1 MRIGIDKMAFA
12 TTNDYLDLVELAK
25 ERGVDPNKFTIGIG
39 QDLQAVVPPTQDIV
53 TLGATAAKK
62 LLTPELEKNISTVIV
77 STESGIDNSKASAI
91 YIKHLL
97 GLSDFTRT
105 VEMKEACYSAT
116 AAIQFAKGVVALN
129 PQETVLV
136 IAADIAR
143 YGLNTPGEVT
153 QGAGAVAMLISRNP
167 HILTL
172 EDTTVAY
179 SKDIM
184 DFWRPLYAT
193 EALVDGKY
201 STNVYI
207 EFFLQT
213 FTRYQQ
219 LTGRELADFAAL
231 TFHMPFTKMGKK
243 GLEGLLKDRN
253 DEVAQRLR
261 TQLTAS
267 QLFSRQVGNLYTG
280 SLYLSLMSLL
290 QNSDLRAGSRI
301 GLFSYG
307 SGAEGEFYTGIL
319 EDGYE
324 HYMNN
329 IQEELKH
336 RHQVSVAEYEK
347 LFNSQLGMNDG
358 DIEFDITNDPLP
370 FVLKGQKDHQRIY
383 EAK

>member
-77 STESGIDNSKASAI
+77 STESGIDNSNASAI

-347 LFNSQLGMNDG
+347 LFSSQLGMSDR
-358 DIEFDITNDPLP
+358 DIKLDVTNDPLP

>member
-1 MRIGIDKMAFA
+1 MRIGIDRMAFA

-77 STESGIDNSKASAI
+77 ATESGIDNSKASAI

-347 LFNSQLGMNDG
+347 LFSSQLGMNDR
-358 DIEFDITNDPLP
+358 DIEFDVTNDPLP

-383 EAK
+383 DAK

>member
-62 LLTPELEKNISTVIV
+62 LLTPELEKNISTIIV
-77 STESGIDNSKASAI
+77 ATESGIDNSKASAI

-153 QGAGAVAMLISRNP
+153 QGAGAVAMLVSRNP

-172 EDTTVAY
+172 EDTTVSY

-267 QLFSRQVGNLYTG
+267 QLFSRQIGNLYTG

-347 LFNSQLGMNDG
+347 LFSSQLGMNDR
-358 DIEFDITNDPLP
+358 DIEFDVTNDRLP

>member
-1 MRIGIDKMAFA
+1 MRIGIDRMAFA

-77 STESGIDNSKASAI
+77 ATESGIDNSKASAI

-347 LFNSQLGMNDG
+347 LFSSQLGMNDR
-358 DIEFDITNDPLP
+358 DIEFDVTNDPLP
-370 FVLKGQKDHQRIY
+370 FVIKGQKDHQRIY

>member
-1 MRIGIDKMAFA
+1 MRIGIDRMAFA
-12 TTNDYLDLVELAK
+12 TTNDYLDLVEVAK

-77 STESGIDNSKASAI
+77 ATESGIDNSKASAI

-347 LFNSQLGMNDG
+347 LFSSQLGMNDR
-358 DIEFDITNDPLP
+358 DIEFDVTNDPLP

>member
-25 ERGVDPNKFTIGIG
+25 ERGVAPNKFTIGIG

-77 STESGIDNSKASAI
+77 ATESGIDNSKASAI

-153 QGAGAVAMLISRNP
+153 QGAGAVAMLISQNP

-213 FTRYQQ
+213 FTRYRQ
-219 LTGRELADFAAL
+219 LTGRELADFVAL

-358 DIEFDITNDPLP
+358 DIEFDVTNDPSP

>member
-1 MRIGIDKMAFA
+1 MRIGIDRMAFA
-12 TTNDYLDLVELAK
+12 TTNDYLDLVELGK

-77 STESGIDNSKASAI
+77 ATESGIDNSKASAI

-267 QLFSRQVGNLYTG
+267 QLFSRQVVNLYTG

-347 LFNSQLGMNDG
+347 LFSSQLGMNDR
-358 DIEFDITNDPLP
+358 DIEFDVTNDPLP

>member
-77 STESGIDNSKASAI
+77 ATESGIDNSKASAI
-91 YIKHLL
+91 YIKRLL

-153 QGAGAVAMLISRNP
+153 QGAGAVAMLISQNP

-370 FVLKGQKDHQRIY
+370 FILKGQKDHQRIY

>member
-25 ERGVDPNKFTIGIG
+25 ERSVDPNKFTIGIG

-77 STESGIDNSKASAI
+77 ATESGIDNSKASAI

-153 QGAGAVAMLISRNP
+153 QGAGAVAMLISQNP

-290 QNSDLRAGSRI
+290 QNSDLKAGSRI

-329 IQEELKH
+329 IQEELEH

-347 LFNSQLGMNDG
+347 LFSSQLGMNDQ
-358 DIEFDITNDPLP
+358 DIEFDVTNDPLP